1 VWLVDERSSLVNLD
15 YVTGIEPTLMK
26 SFSADRDSMYEI
38 TAYRSGP
45 GADWILVSMVDH
57 DAAFG
62 IMGQL
67 VEAMSAGEELIDMR
81 DLATRQREA
90 PERL

>member
-1 VWLVDERSSLVNLD
+1 
-15 YVTGIEPTLMK
+15 
-26 SFSADRDSMYEI
+26 
-38 TAYRSGP
+38 
-45 GADWILVSMVDH
+45 MVDH